1 MKISL
6 EGACNARDLGGIE
19 TKYGVTAFHRL
30 IRSGELSR
38 LTPSDVETL
47 KSIPL
52 TRIVDLRTTPEIENS
67 PDVKMEGV
75 ESVNI
80 SVIRATTF
88 GITYEK
94 SSGGDIA
101 KMLEAGFVRMKSRNE
116 TYAEHMEL
124 LYRKFVSD
132 EHCRNAYGEFLR
144 LLATQPKQGAT
155 LWHCTAG
162 KDRVGTCT
170 ALLLHCLGASAEQI
184 FDDYILTNKQ
194 SEENRNSVLNKV
206 KPFVSAEN
214 LDIVRMM
221 LSADKNYIDSFYDQ
235 IEKDF
240 GNVDNF
246 VSACGVTENHVEML
260 RKNYL
265 C

>member
-19 TKYGVTAFHRL
+19 TKFGVTAFHRL
-30 IRSGELSR
+30 VRSGELSR
-38 LTPSDVETL
+38 LTPDDIKTL
-47 KSIPL
+47 REIPL
-52 TRIVDLRTTPEIENS
+52 TRIVDLRTAPEIENS
-67 PDVKMEGV
+67 PDVTIDGV

-94 SSGGDIA
+94 SSGSDIA
-101 KMLEAGFVRMKSRNE
+101 KMLEAGFARMKSRNE

-124 LYRKFVSD
+124 LYRKFVTDGHS
-132 EHCRNAYGEFLR
+132 RNAYGEFLK
-144 LLATQPKQGAT
+144 LLATQPKDGAT

-170 ALLLHCLGASAEQI
+170 ALLLHCLGANEQQI
-184 FDDYILTNKQ
+184 FDDYILTNEQ
-194 SEENRNSVLNKV
+194 SEESRNSVLNKV
-206 KPFVSAEN
+206 KPFVSEDN
-214 LDIVRMM
+214 LKIVKSM
-221 LSADKNYIDSFYDQ
+221 LSADKSYLDSFYDQ

-240 GNVDNF
+240 GNIDNF
-246 VSACGVTENHVEML
+246 ISACGVTESHIELL